1 MTSQFA
7 NYIPVQGLPAGV
19 SDLISAVEGLSES
32 VTVDNEGTANSS
44 ETMSES
50 VVVTVT

>member
-7 NYIPVQGLPAGV
+7 NYVPIQDLPAGV
-19 SDLISAVEGLSES
+19 SDLISAVESLSES
-32 VTVDNEGTANSS
+32 VVVDNEGTANPT

>member
-19 SDLISAVEGLSES
+19 SDLISGTESLSES